1 MPTPEPTTS
10 IKTRVGEF
18 FRSRLDSSDIHFF
31 QNNADADSPPPYGVV
46 TITKL
51 NEISPG
57 TRVFSAEVKVAVVTS
72 IDMSSSEQHDVLL
85 EKVMTKLDSI
95 DRRITD
101 PTIGIRIFGWVILGS
116 EAVTKDES
124 QSFSDV
130 ITIRCGCGG

>member
-1 MPTPEPTTS
+1 M
-10 IKTRVGEF
+10 KTRVGEY
-18 FRSRLDSSDIHFF
+18 FRSRLDMPEIHFF

-46 TITKL
+46 TVTKM

-85 EKVMTKLDSI
+85 EKVMNKLDKI
-95 DRRITD
+95 DRRTTD
-101 PTIGIRIFGWVILGS
+101 ATIGVRIFGWVILYS
-116 EAVTKDES
+116 ETVTKDES